1 MIRAVADTHAV
12 IWHLYDDERLSAKAK
27 SFIDK
32 AATLGEQIGFS
43 AITLIEIVY
52 LVEKGRI
59 KADALER
66 LAQAIESGDSA
77 LVEIPVTGD
86 VARKMREIP
95 RESIPDMPD
104 RIIAATAQ
112 VIQVPIISRDGKIK
126 VSGLETLW

>member
-1 MIRAVADTHAV
+1 MISAVADTHAV
-12 IWHLYDDERLSAKAK
+12 IWYLYDDVRLSAKAK
-27 SFIDK
+27 TFLDQ
-32 AATLGEQIGFS
+32 AASDGHQIGIS

-59 KADALER
+59 KPDALER
-66 LAQAIESGDSA
+66 LTLAIGAGDSA
-77 LVEIPVTGD
+77 FIEMPVTGE

-112 VIQVPIISRDGKIK
+112 TIRVPIISRDGKIK
-126 VSGLETLW
+126 VSSLETLW

>member
-1 MIRAVADTHAV
+1 MISAVADTHAV
-12 IWHLYDDERLSAKAK
+12 IWYLYDDMRLSAKAK
-27 SFIDK
+27 AFLDQ
-32 AATLGEQIGFS
+32 AASYGHQIGIS

-59 KADALER
+59 KPDALER
-66 LAQAIESGDSA
+66 LTQAIGAGDSA
-77 LVEIPVTGD
+77 LIEIPVTGE

-95 RESIPDMPD
+95 RDSIPDMPD

-112 VIQVPIISRDGKIK
+112 TFQVPIISRDGKIK

>member
-12 IWHLYDDERLSAKAK
+12 IWYLYDDERLSAKAK
-27 SFIDK
+27 SFIDQ
-32 AATLGEQIGFS
+32 AATQGEQIGFS
-43 AITLIEIVY
+43 AITSIEIVY

-59 KADALER
+59 KSDALER
-66 LAQAIESGDSA
+66 LNLAIESGDSA
-77 LVEIPVTGD
+77 LVELPVTGEI
-86 VARKMREIP
+86 ARKMRGIP

-112 VIQVPIISRDGKIK
+112 AISVPIISRDGKIR